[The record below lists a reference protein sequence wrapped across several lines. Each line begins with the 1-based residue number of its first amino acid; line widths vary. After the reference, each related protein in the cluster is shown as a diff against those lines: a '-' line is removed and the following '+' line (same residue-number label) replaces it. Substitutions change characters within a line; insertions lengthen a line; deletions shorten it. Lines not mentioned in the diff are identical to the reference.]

1 MICTVTFNPSLDYI
15 IRVNGFRTGT
25 INRTTYERIFA
36 GGKGINVSTVLRSLG
51 HASTAYGF
59 TAGFTGQEIRH
70 RLETSGITARFIE
83 AAEGLSRINVKM
95 KSDEETEING
105 QGPHLSEENI
115 NELFRQLNELQKD
128 DILVISGSIPSSL
141 PDDMYERIMNLLAG
155 RGIQRSR
162 RFVREQDLGP
172 VHDCPGYGNSLLLS
186 AGQLGGH
193 KIHAVTKPDLA
204 EGFHGP
210 IAPLLPR
217 DVRIGK
223 RQFHIGKGR
232 LTGQELECLEHEPD
246 FIEPKIAHLIVGQ
259 ACYILPG
266 DQDLPFCGHV
276 KTADEIHQRRLA
288 GSGRSHNGSIF
299 SLSHLKIHIP
309 KDRDLHLAGQ
319 IVFIYTSA
327 LYYICHTCV
336 LRRFLLM
343 IRLHTTRIYSA
354 SSAGPSV
361 SASSI

>member
-155 RGIQRSR
+155 RGIKI
-162 RFVREQDLGP
+162 VVDAAGK
-172 VHDCPGYGNSLLLS
+172 LLS
-186 AGQLGGH
+186 RVLPCKPFLVKPNNHELGGIFNVELH
-193 KIHAVTKPDLA
+193 TREEAVPYALKLKEA
-204 EGFHGP
+204 GAANVLVSMAGEGAVLVSEHNEIFACEAPQGTVVNSVGAGDSMVAGF
-210 IAPLLPR
+210 IAGYLESNGDYR
-217 DVRIGK
+217 TA
-223 RQFHIGKGR
+223 FE
-232 LTGQELECLEHEPD
+232 TG
-246 FIEPKIAHLIVGQ
+246 IA
-259 ACYILPG
+259 
-266 DQDLPFCGHV
+266 
-276 KTADEIHQRRLA
+276 A
-288 GSGRSHNGSIF
+288 GSASAF
-299 SLSHLKIHIP
+299 SEELASREETERLRTMIH
-309 KDRDLHLAGQ
+309 DRIQQ
-319 IVFIYTSA
+319 I
-327 LYYICHTCV
+327 
-336 LRRFLLM
+336 R
-343 IRLHTTRIYSA
+343 
-354 SSAGPSV
+354 
-361 SASSI
+361 